1 MPLESVTDRKQGRM
15 PLSQHTTEGGIA
27 IGNLGQLRVGS
38 LSLNSE
44 RLTHDNQTHK
54 RLKWVI
60 TLPRYLIYSGA
71 FHSSNKNAHV
81 LHESTPLPLFEYW
94 GSQSGVPLDIH
105 GTGGKEDRQSQ
116 GKFHPGQ
123 KEI

>member
-54 RLKWVI
+54 RLKWVNKTA
-60 TLPRYLIYSGA
+60 TLFNLQWG
-71 FHSSNKNAHV
+71 F
-81 LHESTPLPLFEYW
+81 PL
-94 GSQSGVPLDIH
+94 
-105 GTGGKEDRQSQ
+105 K
-116 GKFHPGQ
+116 
-123 KEI
+123 